1 MLTVDFVGQTRAGLL
16 SDLDFVHDVAA
27 ATIPVRGGAEL
38 RKGSWDAAPSAH
50 FVPFPLSRDSS
61 VDVSCG
67 VAIAVRHSP
76 FNRILASVLA
86 LLVLS
91 FTGCRRDEV
100 PAVSLERCPPIPR
113 EGMGLWLDAERDLVT
128 SDSKVF
134 EGWHDRV
141 GGKFLEAQGTE
152 GSASWA
158 VVGGHRVLRLYG
170 PAFFRVDRL
179 AGHGRSF
186 SIAIVLQAL
195 SQEGNSQMFGGGAD
209 SNAFL
214 SHSGPGGVLYV
225 GTGPVIERRFE
236 LGPGSIPDAGLH
248 EMVYVQDGPHAR
260 LYLEGS
266 PPLSKEIGE
275 SGEWAG
281 FEIGSSTGLGSF
293 SGDIAEVLV
302 YDRALSEIEAGQV
315 RRYLHARYG
324 SPEGCAPTDGENA
337 GRGDG

>member
-1 MLTVDFVGQTRAGLL
+1 MLATRLVRLFKGTSRPVGVGQVRPRQRGSRISDKNLIEDALRKLMLTDDPGVSRQVQ
-16 SDLDFVHDVAA
+16 S
-27 ATIPVRGGAEL
+27 AT
-38 RKGSWDAAPSAH
+38 
-50 FVPFPLSRDSS
+50 
-61 VDVSCG
+61 
-67 VAIAVRHSP
+67 
-76 FNRILASVLA
+76 
-86 LLVLS
+86 LVLRPLR
-91 FTGCRRDEV
+91 TE
-100 PAVSLERCPPIPR
+100 ER
-113 EGMGLWLDAERDLVT
+113 LDAERDLVT